1 MAMPAPAPA
10 PAAPIATRTDRAGQ
24 TATEEGHPAEAAAAT
39 EQEPSRRHRP
49 GRWSPGQWRAVLVM
63 YPVYLAAL
71 FARASLDASLPA
83 MLTDTS
89 LGCTPADTA
98 AMLSTGVGFYSVGK
112 LLGGSVTDWLGAP
125 LTFTATVFNGG
136 VMMVLTSLSRSM
148 RPMSLWWGLSR
159 LGGACFWPSMMKLTS
174 SWFDEQGFGGAWSVL
189 TTSSRVGAIVGGL
202 TAGAVMR
209 QRWGSWRAILR
220 ISGALQ
226 LLMAGV
232 MALLLRSGP
241 VTRAQRPKSADSG
254 GGGGGGGYL
263 VALRAL
269 LTHRRVALTF
279 MAQACVLPLLELNS
293 LLPLYLVQTA
303 GVRSATASTL
313 ATSYPLGGIIGMLFT
328 VRGCWY
334 GCG

>member
-1 MAMPAPAPA
+1 
-10 PAAPIATRTDRAGQ
+10 
-24 TATEEGHPAEAAAAT
+24 
-39 EQEPSRRHRP
+39 
-49 GRWSPGQWRAVLVM
+49 
-63 YPVYLAAL
+63 
-71 FARASLDASLPA
+71 
-83 MLTDTS
+83 
-89 LGCTPADTA
+89 
-98 AMLSTGVGFYSVGK
+98 
-112 LLGGSVTDWLGAP
+112 
-125 LTFTATVFNGG
+125 
-136 VMMVLTSLSRSM
+136 
-148 RPMSLWWGLSR
+148 
-159 LGGACFWPSMMKLTS
+159 MKLTS

-254 GGGGGGGYL
+254 GGGGGGYL